1 MTFQETWISINTING
16 QKNMNK
22 NNPTLVQEKEFIDS
36 DTLRNLFNRG
46 QKPNN
51 KKNHKS

>member
-1 MTFQETWISINTING
+1 MTFQEIWISINTING
-16 QKNMNK
+16 QKDMNI